1 VANYNAGRIRK
12 KPHQQY
18 SKSLEGK
25 KERKPYVIG
34 FDSEA
39 DTSSD
44 GRPMCFQY
52 SLPDMAEEDTIIQDV
67 PATKNAGLGCFLD
80 FLDEYCKHPG
90 TEYLIYGWNS
100 AYELTQLFHDLPK
113 EVLNE
118 SDWRLNNIRGH
129 NKTYGWIITV
139 ANEKRQIIDFRKG
152 KVCVQLLDGTAFY
165 KTSLDKAA
173 KMLGVGEKYALPG
186 IDRSLF
192 TRRDLLDEKFIRY
205 AKRDAFV
212 TRLIGEYIQRQHSQF
227 GIRTCISAPHFAA
240 TVFKTHFLSTSLVC
254 PDSAIEQAGLYSYH
268 GGKNGYYLDGPAS
281 FPVIYNYDIT
291 SAYPEAMKQLP
302 DIEHATWK
310 ATNKYTPGVHAL
322 YLATLQY
329 RKCKYGGIQDHDGHW
344 ANSGRIQCWTTSY
357 ELDAVLQ
364 QKEAKLLGCTGFLF
378 QGPMGG
384 ALSKYVDE
392 FFAIKST
399 TTGPERETA
408 KLLLNSLYGKFFQK
422 QSIGSVGNYDLDTES
437 WIVSDGNNQSY
448 DYEAGGLYNPPVA
461 SLITGYVRA
470 KIHNLE
476 HKYESVMTSTDGLF
490 GLNPP
495 DGNDV
500 GKSLGKLTAER
511 GSLRSWRER
520 LYVFDSIDGKQKF
533 ALHGFHGHLSCGKA
547 DCFIGHLA
555 DIPLAAGE
563 YRYFGQ
569 QMITLKMSTRD
580 HRAER
585 YSPGQFVKMQFTLRL
600 G

>member
-1 VANYNAGRIRK
+1 
-12 KPHQQY
+12 
-18 SKSLEGK
+18 
-25 KERKPYVIG
+25 
-34 FDSEA
+34 
-39 DTSSD
+39 
-44 GRPMCFQY
+44 MCFQY
-52 SLPDMAEEDTIIQDV
+52 SLPDVAEEETIIQIV
-67 PATKNAGLGCFLD
+67 PDTKNAGLGCFLD
-80 FLDEYCKHPG
+80 FLDEYCKHAG
-90 TEYLIYGWNS
+90 TEYLIYGWNT

-118 SDWRLNNIRGH
+118 SDWRISGIRKRDGG
-129 NKTYGWIITV
+129 TYGWTITV
-139 ANEKRQIIDFRKG
+139 ANDKRQIIDFRKG
-152 KVCVQLLDGTAFY
+152 KVSVQLLDGTAFY

-173 KMLGVGEKYALPG
+173 KMLGLGEKYATSG
-186 IDRSLF
+186 NDRSMF
-192 TRRDLLDEKFIRY
+192 TRRDLVDAEFIKY
-205 AKRDAFV
+205 AKRDAYI
-212 TRLIGEYIQRQHSQF
+212 TRLIGEYIQEQHERF

-240 TVFKTHFLSTSLVC
+240 TVFKTHFLSGAIVC
-254 PDSAIEQAGLYSYH
+254 PDSDIEQAGLYSYH
-268 GGKNGYYLDGPAS
+268 GGKNGYYLDGPAE

-302 DIEHATWK
+302 DIEKGHWTEIRHYQK
-310 ATNKYTPGVHAL
+310 GVHAL
-322 YLATLQY
+322 YLVTLQY
-329 RKCKYGGIQDHDGHW
+329 RKCKYGGIQTHEGPW

-357 ELDAVLQ
+357 ELDEVLQ
-364 QKEAKLLGCTGFLF
+364 QREAKLLDCTGYIF

-399 TTGPERETA
+399 TAGPERETA

-422 QSIGSVGNYDLDTES
+422 QSIGSVGNYDLDSET
-437 WIVSDGNNQSY
+437 WIVSDGDNQAY

-470 KIHNLE
+470 KIHRLE

-495 DGNDV
+495 DGGDI
-500 GKSLGKLTAER
+500 GKTLGKLTAER
-511 GSLRSWRER
+511 GRLRIWRER

-547 DCFIGHLA
+547 DCFVGHLA

-563 YRYFGQ
+563 YKYFGQ

-580 HRAER
+580 HRAEH
-585 YSPGQFVKMQFTLRL
+585 YSPGQFVKMPFTLRL